1 MQLMRYLSISYYKD
15 SAANVKS
22 IQNVCLWFWRTSFQ
36 KKTAQGVFG
45 AARFLK
51 SYLIDVY

>member
-1 MQLMRYLSISYYKD
+1 MPLMRYLSISYYKD

-22 IQNVCLWFWRTSFQ
+22 IQNICLWFWRTSFQ

-51 SYLIDVY
+51 SCLIDVY

>member
-22 IQNVCLWFWRTSFQ
+22 IQNICLWFWRTSFQ